1 MSRTKQIAPSSE
13 PAIAGVLRV
22 LAEVV
27 GQTVEAVGEAQAL
40 LADGKQFEAIRA
52 LDGVDQRLGEGVSL
66 HRAIMAM
73 HRYR

>member
-1 MSRTKQIAPSSE
+1 MSRTKQVVSSSN

-40 LADGKQFEAIRA
+40 LADGKELDAIRA
-52 LDGVDQRLGEGVSL
+52 LDGAEQRLWEGISL
-66 HRAIMAM
+66 HQAILTM